1 MTLGTAHE
9 SWRDRRQIGKAWSTV
24 ARKDEVWPHV
34 QRLEDVPLTA
44 LAPAALEDAIAAAA
58 RRAPRQAQLA
68 LDTVKQV
75 LRDARAR
82 GQRINPPSST
92 CGRRAPRRASPCS

>member
-1 MTLGTAHE
+1 VAHVHE
-9 SWRDRRQIGKAWSTV
+9 
-24 ARKDEVWPHV
+24 
-34 QRLEDVPLTA
+34 LEDVPLTA
-44 LAPAALEDAIAAAA
+44 LTPAALEDAIASAA

-82 GQRINPPSST
+82 GQRNNPALFDV
-92 CGRRAPRRASPCS
+92 RAPRYEEREPVS